1 MSAIVAAL
9 QRLLSLRR
17 PPAAAAA
24 PACAPGD
31 TLPWVFR
38 SEAFAEDLGDA
49 YRRA

>member
-9 QRLLSLRR
+9 QRLLLRR
-17 PPAAAAA
+17 PPAATAV
-24 PACAPGD
+24 PGD
-31 TLPWVFR
+31 APWMFR

>member
-9 QRLLSLRR
+9 QRLLRR
-17 PPAAAAA
+17 YPPGAMPAREPHAA
-24 PACAPGD
+24 
-31 TLPWVFR
+31 LPWVLR